1 VSGGTLKTW
10 LLGLEL
16 WHVINGTH
24 WQGGPHLKHAL
35 QGSKLATPHTSHCPK
50 CLPMT
55 IAHLTALRNGL
66 NLSNTFDAVVF
77 GMAAVAFWCQCHLA
91 EVCVDSH
98 FDPLIHVSCTSPCKS
113 GTTSNI
119 PYTSFWAPF
128 MKTNPAGEEIR
139 WMDSACLCST
149 EWVFK
154 NHLLINSHVP
164 LAAHIFA
171 FEAELG
177 GFKPMWRHWFLKR

>member
-1 VSGGTLKTW
+1 MPAPEWLLPNFITTRGAGTVSGGTLKTW

-66 NLSNTFDAVVF
+66 NLSNTFNAAVF

-91 EVCVDSH
+91 KVCVDLY
-98 FDPLIHVSCTSPCKS
+98 FEPLIHGSHTSPQKS
-113 GTTSNI
+113 GTTVSNI
-119 PYTSFWAPF
+119 SYSLFRAPS
-128 MKTNPAGEEIR
+128 MKTNPTG
-139 WMDSACLCST
+139 
-149 EWVFK
+149 K
-154 NHLLINSHVP
+154 
-164 LAAHIFA
+164 
-171 FEAELG
+171 
-177 GFKPMWRHWFLKR
+177 